1 MRLDKLTLKVK
12 IILGGLIPLILL
24 AIVGIVT
31 IVNINA
37 LVKSNEWVEHTHQV
51 LGKAR
56 SVIMSAVDMET
67 GMRGYLLAGKDSF
80 LAPYTE
86 GERQTYEKISTL
98 QGTVSDNPK
107 QVERLGEIDKVL
119 KEWQKDVTEP
129 TIALRRQ
136 IGDAKTMNDMA
147 SLVGKARGKQY
158 FDKFRSQM
166 LTFIDREMA
175 LLDKR
180 KGEARSITL
189 DSLDNIN
196 RFKQL
201 NGWVEHT
208 YELILKAGDIVA
220 YAVDMETGMRG
231 YLLAGREEF
240 LEPYKNGEKNFY
252 EHVAKMK
259 ETVSDNPAQVQLL
272 GEVQETIKAWQVNV
286 TEPTIQLRR
295 DIGDSRTMDDMADL
309 VAEARGKVYFDKF
322 RQLIADFT
330 GEEKGLMATRK
341 ADNEKRVKNTFVIVI
356 GLTIVAIILGLL
368 TSAYITR
375 SAMQQLGSDPA
386 DIEHIAGLIASGD
399 LSMKFNEDTS
409 KNVGVYASMKSMTE
423 NLRSMFS
430 DISKGVATLSSSS
443 TELSAVSEQL
453 TNNAEA
459 TTSRATTVASGAEE
473 LSTNMNSVSAAME
486 QSSSNVGMVATATE
500 EMSSTVNEIAQ
511 NAARAKDISEHA
523 VAQSQQTSTKINEMG
538 EAAGKIGKVTE
549 TITEISEQTN
559 LLALN
564 ATIEAARAGEAGK
577 GFAVVANEIKELAKQ
592 TSEAT
597 VDIKKQID
605 EMQTT
610 TGGTIEDINAI
621 ASVITEINEVITT
634 IASAVEQQSAA
645 TTEISENVSQASA
658 GIAEVN
664 ENVAQSSVA
673 VGDITKEISDISNSS
688 AEVSEGSGNVKES
701 AGELSRLAEQLDE
714 LVKRFKLE

>member
-1 MRLDKLTLKVK
+1 MLKLGNIAMRPKLVGLFVAIATLPLLISGATTYVQMNKALMKKSYAELIAVRDIKKGQIQSFFQERLGDVKVLAGNPYIREAYVELNEIFRASDYGSSIFRGRTNEAYDAPAAYTRVHDIHFPYLKYYMEEHGYYDLFLMDAEHGDVCFTVTKEADFGQRTEQVESSLRDVWRIARLGRAALSDTKPYAPSAGAPAQFLAAPIKENQRVIGVVALQISLEAVNRIMQERSGMGKTGETYLVGQDSLMRSDSYLDPKNHTVLASFKKPSLGKVETVGARDALAGNTERQV
-12 IILGGLIPLILL
+12 IIDYNGNPVLSAYTPVQVGKTSWALLAEIDEAEVKRPIQKFVWALLVVGGGLIAFSVLIALFLGNQIAKPLSQCVDL
-24 AIVGIVT
+24 AKAIAKGDMTRKVDIDQRDEVGQLGRSL
-31 IVNINA
+31 NA
-37 LVKSNEWVEHTHQV
+37 MV
-51 LGKAR
+51 
-56 SVIMSAVDMET
+56 VD
-67 GMRGYLLAGKDSF
+67 LAGMF
-80 LAPYTE
+80 T
-86 GERQTYEKISTL
+86 
-98 QGTVSDNPK
+98 
-107 QVERLGEIDKVL
+107 
-119 KEWQKDVTEP
+119 
-129 TIALRRQ
+129 
-136 IGDAKTMNDMA
+136 
-147 SLVGKARGKQY
+147 
-158 FDKFRSQM
+158 
-166 LTFIDREMA
+166 
-175 LLDKR
+175 
-180 KGEARSITL
+180 
-189 DSLDNIN
+189 
-196 RFKQL
+196 
-201 NGWVEHT
+201 
-208 YELILKAGDIVA
+208 
-220 YAVDMETGMRG
+220 
-231 YLLAGREEF
+231 
-240 LEPYKNGEKNFY
+240 
-252 EHVAKMK
+252 
-259 ETVSDNPAQVQLL
+259 
-272 GEVQETIKAWQVNV
+272 
-286 TEPTIQLRR
+286 
-295 DIGDSRTMDDMADL
+295 DIGR
-309 VAEARGKVYFDKF
+309 
-322 RQLIADFT
+322 
-330 GEEKGLMATRK
+330 
-341 ADNEKRVKNTFVIVI
+341 
-356 GLTIVAIILGLL
+356 
-368 TSAYITR
+368 
-375 SAMQQLGSDPA
+375 
-386 DIEHIAGLIASGD
+386 
-399 LSMKFNEDTS
+399 
-409 KNVGVYASMKSMTE
+409 
-423 NLRSMFS
+423 
-430 DISKGVATLSSSS
+430 GVATLSSSS

-592 TSEAT
+592 TGEAT

-714 LVKRFKLE
+714 LVKRFKLN